1 VVAVSLPAALAGAGI
16 AAGLWLIVT
25 GVRPRPVASALARP
39 YVRRALDPSEIQ
51 QRLPLALALA
61 LPTAL
66 LTRWPVAAMAIGTA
80 GWFGPELFG
89 SKASH
94 DRATARTEAIAAW
107 TEMLRDTMSG
117 AHGLEQAVVTTA
129 AVAPTPIKPEV
140 TRLAVRLE
148 RQPLSIALDE
158 FAADLAHPTGD
169 LVVAAL
175 TLASQGSVG
184 DLGELLGT
192 LAVSAR
198 EEAGMRLRVDAA
210 RARLRTAVRVI
221 AACTASTA
229 IGLLLLNR
237 TYLNVYGSVT
247 GQLTL
252 AVVAVCWGVA
262 LTWLAKMSEFVAPER
277 FLAARPD
284 IAVER

>member
-1 VVAVSLPAALAGAGI
+1 MAVSLIAALAGAGI
-16 AAGLWLIVT
+16 AAGLWLLLD
-25 GVRPRPVASALARP
+25 GLRPRPVIAPAPRQAR
-39 YVRRALDPSEIQ
+39 RSLDRAAAGK
-51 QRLPLALALA
+51 RLPLALMLA

-66 LTRWPVAAMAIGTA
+66 ITRWPVAAVGLGAA
-80 GWFGPELFG
+80 GWFAPELFG
-89 SKASH
+89 SKASQ

-117 AHGLEQAVVTTA
+117 AHGLEEAVITTA
-129 AVAPTPIKPEV
+129 AVAPGPIKAEV
-140 TRLAVRLE
+140 TGLAVRLE
-148 RQPLSIALDE
+148 REPLTTALQQ
-158 FAADLAHPTGD
+158 FAQDLAHPTGD

-221 AACTASTA
+221 AGCTASTA
-229 IGLLLLNR
+229 VGLILLNR
-237 TYLNVYGSVT
+237 RYLDVYASVT
-247 GQLTL
+247 GQVILG
-252 AVVAVCWGVA
+252 AVAACWGVS
-262 LTWLAKMSEFVAPER
+262 LTWLARMSEFVAPER
-277 FLAARPD
+277 FLAVRPD
-284 IAVER
+284 PGVDQ